1 MNPRLR
7 CLIGWI
13 LLALAVGC
21 GGGSSRRIVI
31 APEYQPEFAV
41 VFDDLLA
48 PELFGFDPEGRNP
61 VKDPKLRERI
71 LRSDLIQTVKVETLS
86 RVGGVENKGAYEVTL
101 VPFGPALSGTTPTQP
116 LILNVG
122 ANSPTYPWVEGAG
135 ARWVGTK
142 LILFAK
148 RFRTKKGGKP
158 GEGDV
163 IHYRGEPDTPAMR
176 EAINR
181 HLALRML
188 RK

>member
-1 MNPRLR
+1 MKLGFRRLV
-7 CLIGWI
+7 GTT
-13 LLALAVGC
+13 LLVALVGC
-21 GGGSSRRIVI
+21 GGGRTKRIVI

-48 PELFGFDPEGRNP
+48 PELFGFDPEGRDP

-71 LRSDLIQTVKVETLS
+71 LRSDLVLPVKVETMS
-86 RVGGVENKGAYEVTL
+86 RVGGVENKGSYEIVLAAT
-101 VPFGPALSGTTPTQP
+101 GPALAGTTPTEP
-116 LILNVG
+116 LILNIG
-122 ANSPTYPWVEGAG
+122 AGSPTYPWVDGAG
-135 ARWVGTK
+135 ARWVGTR

-148 RFRTKKGGKP
+148 RFKGKKASKP

-176 EAINR
+176 ATINR
-181 HLALRML
+181 HLALRVL